1 MKLTSRDVRLL
12 MFLPAILVLIIYFWV
27 MTNKPMLQMRGLVK
41 RINST
46 RAATPSASDIANQEN
61 RVVQLYTQFKIT
73 QQETDP
79 LRAEVEQLMAPWI
92 NPARRGAASEVIAQL
107 WGRHGMLLQEQTPLA
122 NAEGRLSPTLARL
135 VQHARTA
142 ALSHHGPGL
151 WEIKLNGGY
160 LEMLSALQEIAA
172 SDLPSV
178 PVSLEM
184 SNTAQRERKHWK
196 IALWQ

>member
-12 MFLPAILVLIIYFWV
+12 MFLPAILLLIFYFWSF
-27 MTNKPMLQMRGLVK
+27 TAKPMLQLRGLVA
-41 RINST
+41 RINSA
-46 RAATPSASDIANQEN
+46 RAKTPSDKDIANQEN
-61 RVVQLYTQFKIT
+61 RVVQLYSQVKTA
-73 QQETDP
+73 QQETEP

-92 NPARRGAASEVIAQL
+92 NPARRGAASEVIAEL
-107 WGRHGMLLQEQTPLA
+107 WGRHSLLLQEQSPLL

-142 ALSHHGPGL
+142 ALSQHGPGL
-151 WEIKLNGGY
+151 WEIKLTGGY
-160 LEMLSALQEIAA
+160 LQMLGALQEIAA

-184 SNTAQRERKHWK
+184 ANTAQRERKNWK

>member
-1 MKLTSRDVRLL
+1 
-12 MFLPAILVLIIYFWV
+12 MFLPAVLLLIIYFWSF
-27 MTNKPMLQMRGLVK
+27 TNKPMMQLRGLVK

-46 RAATPSASDIANQEN
+46 RAATPSIAEIANQES
-61 RVVQLYTQFKIT
+61 RVAQLSSQVRIA
-73 QQETDP
+73 QQETEP

-92 NPARRGAASEVIAQL
+92 NPARRGAASEMIAQL
-107 WGRHGMLLQEQTPLA
+107 WGRHGMLLQEQTPLV

-142 ALSHHGPGL
+142 ALSQHGPGL
-151 WEIKLNGGY
+151 WEIKLTGGY
-160 LEMLSALQEIAA
+160 LQMLSALQEIAS

-196 IALWQ
+196 LALWQ